1 MKADFTRTGKSTIA
15 GALADLSNS
24 ITRYFRNNYT
34 DGVRQDAYDLF
45 LGNYLPSNNYISS
58 HLLFVDHRP
67 IIIQSI
73 PYILY
78 AAIFLEFALLILPRQ
93 GDGQI
98 SIRLFALFWLVV
110 AVWAIMF
117 IREYGVLYVSWP
129 KLNVPAFAIEGY
141 NEALNRVKKDKVV
154 GKWLASTTTS
164 GGRERGASMGGA
176 NIRLIH
182 LEEGKKR
189 IE

>member
-1 MKADFTRTGKSTIA
+1 
-15 GALADLSNS
+15 
-24 ITRYFRNNYT
+24 
-34 DGVRQDAYDLF
+34 
-45 LGNYLPSNNYISS
+45 
-58 HLLFVDHRP
+58 
-67 IIIQSI
+67 
-73 PYILY
+73 
-78 AAIFLEFALLILPRQ
+78 
-93 GDGQI
+93 
-98 SIRLFALFWLVV
+98 
-110 AVWAIMF
+110 VWAIMF